1 MMTRNK
7 KGENVRTIYFVSK
20 QIRQLTVNNGDRIK
34 FINMG
39 VPLFSRADIKD
50 PSNIELRISQEVNFS
65 KIFYI
70 SYPSNS
76 WMFII

>member
-50 PSNIELRISQEVNFS
+50 PSNIELRISQEVNK
-65 KIFYI
+65 KIF
-70 SYPSNS
+70 
-76 WMFII
+76 

>member
-65 KIFYI
+65 
-70 SYPSNS
+70 
-76 WMFII
+76 